1 MMLWSLGDGAATVVL
16 CVTALSMVALAIQI
30 NPQSRVAMW
39 CQNVL
44 AWGAVNV
51 LAVGAIYASF
61 RWAPID
67 FAVSARGWFK
77 LVDGLAAFGVAFS
90 MYGLHRSLKR

>member
-1 MMLWSLGDGAATVVL
+1 MMLWSLSDGAATVVL
-16 CVTALSMVALAIQI
+16 CVTALSMVVLAVQI
-30 NPQSRVAMW
+30 NPQSRVAIW

-44 AWGAVNV
+44 VWGAINI

-67 FAVSARGWFK
+67 FALSARGWFK
-77 LVDGLAAFGVAFS
+77 LVDGLAAFGVAGA
-90 MYGLHRSLKR
+90 MIGLHQSLKQ